1 MSACR
6 RLMRFGLSVLCFI
19 ATTIG
24 CKVNQYETQAAA
36 ALLKRLGL
44 VEIESTRRPTPAG
57 RADLVV
63 INTCCVTAAAAA
75 KSRRAVRRA
84 VRRHRAADVLILG
97 CCATQHAQAL
107 RRAARQ
113 AGARGDIHLAGHRDD
128 IAECL
133 RRAADSLRGR
143 QASCDGLP
151 RGLTPVGTHRARK
164 GSEGFRKLRFGDH
177 GRNAAKAPFPAGS
190 FRYEKSMRDIVS
202 RRPASPAPVLACHYD
217 SIQPRPASN
226 VKHNLGAAGLP
237 EIERFAGHQRAFVKV
252 QDGCDAGCT
261 YCVVPQVRARVW
273 SRPPGEV
280 LHEVETLVANGHKE
294 IVLCGVFLGA
304 YGRATALRSRW
315 DAPSALP
322 DLLRRVAGTAGLWRV
337 RLSSLEVGD
346 VTDELLDVFGDCPA
360 VAPHFHLSL
369 QSGSE
374 KVLRRMNRRY
384 APRQFLHA
392 VGRIRARLERPAVT
406 TDVIVGFPGET
417 DEDFQAT
424 MHLARRAAF
433 SRIHIFRFSPREG
446 TPAWRWRNQG
456 PPAEIVKARCA
467 RLAGLERQSALA
479 FRRQF
484 IGETVEVL
492 LEQPNSKTP
501 PGHARGLTDRYVEAT
516 FPLDG
521 RCLPELIGRVL
532 PVRITDLSGTHL
544 AGRLGRPT
552 V

>member
-1 MSACR
+1 
-6 RLMRFGLSVLCFI
+6 
-19 ATTIG
+19 
-24 CKVNQYETQAAA
+24 
-36 ALLKRLGL
+36 
-44 VEIESTRRPTPAG
+44 
-57 RADLVV
+57 
-63 INTCCVTAAAAA
+63 
-75 KSRRAVRRA
+75 
-84 VRRHRAADVLILG
+84 
-97 CCATQHAQAL
+97 
-107 RRAARQ
+107 
-113 AGARGDIHLAGHRDD
+113 
-128 IAECL
+128 
-133 RRAADSLRGR
+133 
-143 QASCDGLP
+143 
-151 RGLTPVGTHRARK
+151 
-164 GSEGFRKLRFGDH
+164 
-177 GRNAAKAPFPAGS
+177 
-190 FRYEKSMRDIVS
+190 MRDNAC
-202 RRPASPAPVLACHYD
+202 RRPASPAPVLACDYD

-237 EIERFAGHQRAFVKV
+237 EIEHFAGHQRAFVKV

-273 SRPPGEV
+273 SRPSGEV

-304 YGRATALRSRW
+304 YGRATTVRSRW

-384 APRQFLHA
+384 APRQFLDA

-417 DEDFQAT
+417 DEDFEAT

-446 TPAWRWRNQG
+446 TPAWQWRSQG

-467 RLAGLERQSALA
+467 ARRAGAAIRPRLPPAVH
-479 FRRQF
+479 RRNR
-484 IGETVEVL
+484 GGAPRAA
-492 LEQPNSKTP
+492 EQQDTLRARPRADGP
-501 PGHARGLTDRYVEAT
+501 IRRGDLPARGAMPSRTDRPGPARPGY
-516 FPLDG
+516 
-521 RCLPELIGRVL
+521 R
-532 PVRITDLSGTHL
+532 PVRDSPRGPIGPADGLKS
-544 AGRLGRPT
+544 ARPRRART
-552 V
+552 APL